1 MAFNTA
7 AAKRTIK
14 GTFWRQEE
22 ARTCFTADPRPIGP
36 DCPNTA
42 QSESL
47 RQSEEGGKDQV
58 GLILGWYFTRGDLE
72 NKSLKKN
79 MVVIL

>member
-14 GTFWRQEE
+14 GTFWRQEK

-42 QSESL
+42 QLESL
-47 RQSEEGGKDQV
+47 RQSGVGGKDQV
-58 GLILGWYFTRGDLE
+58 GLILGWYFTCGDLE
-72 NKSLKKN
+72 NKSSKKKTW
-79 MVVIL
+79 